1 MAKDIIPAGQ
11 FGPLYPDLPTVKKHR
26 KAARDG
32 LASLSADQRRA
43 YGEAVEIAIRAKQR
57 AELQRE
63 LPTHICHCASGTN
76 HNDGAAIHKAMQA
89 KQRAALLACPSQVRR
104 ARTAHEWE
112 VMYAEAMADKATRRA
127 LSMIAI
133 AA

>member
-1 MAKDIIPAGQ
+1 MSKICEP
-11 FGPLYPDLPTVKKHR
+11 FGPVYPDLASVKKHR
-26 KAARDG
+26 AMARHG
-32 LASLSADQRRA
+32 VASMPAQMRRA

-63 LPTHICHCASGTN
+63 LPEHRCHCASGTN

-89 KQRAALLACPSQVRR
+89 KQRAALLACPSQERR
-104 ARTAHEWE
+104 ARSPHDWQK
-112 VMYAEAMADKATRRA
+112 MYAEAMAEKRA
-127 LSMIAI
+127 RQSWPL